1 MRFIFVWIDIIS
13 PSIVTVKS
21 YYSLGLSIGNDSYT
35 EDDVLGYAEDY
46 YGANDKGNDPEGQ
59 KVEDYSK
66 IIEELQSHRKEI
78 EKLQLDMGGTST
90 VRNISSGLS
99 ISNQEYITQ
108 NEFFPFCPLEE
119 LQHQLDDI
127 IDKDVSG
134 KEDYFTADDF
144 IHADQGFMLKEYF
157 CIFTFRLSSASSTF
171 QTFCDSKLGHS
182 FPLLSLDSL
191 FQSAFSAP
199 FFQI

>member
-1 MRFIFVWIDIIS
+1 M
-13 PSIVTVKS
+13 
-21 YYSLGLSIGNDSYT
+21 
-35 EDDVLGYAEDY
+35 LGYAEDY
-46 YGANDKGNDPEGQ
+46 YGTTDKANDPDGQ

-144 IHADQGFMLKEYF
+144 IHADQGFMLKSILHFYVSF
-157 CIFTFRLSSASSTF
+157 VFSFFHASIFG
-171 QTFCDSKLGHS
+171 DSKLGHS
-182 FPLLSLDSL
+182 FPLLGLDSL
-191 FQSAFSAP
+191 FQSAFFGAILSNIMIIIFHSILNQCVFA
-199 FFQI
+199 

>member
-1 MRFIFVWIDIIS
+1 M
-13 PSIVTVKS
+13 
-21 YYSLGLSIGNDSYT
+21 
-35 EDDVLGYAEDY
+35 LGYAEDY
-46 YGANDKGNDPEGQ
+46 YGTTDKANDPDGQ

-157 CIFTFRLSSASSTF
+157 AYLLFFWFRLLPRFKYLVILSLVILSLCLVWTRYFSQHF
-171 QTFCDSKLGHS
+171 WRHS
-182 FPLLSLDSL
+182 FKYNDYNIS
-191 FQSAFSAP
+191 FSFKSMRVCLGKASN
-199 FFQI
+199 